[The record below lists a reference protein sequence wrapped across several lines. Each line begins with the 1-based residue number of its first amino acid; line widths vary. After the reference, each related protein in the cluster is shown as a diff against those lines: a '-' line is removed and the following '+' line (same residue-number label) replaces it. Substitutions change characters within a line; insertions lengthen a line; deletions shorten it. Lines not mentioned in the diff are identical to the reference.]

1 MDSLDLKLPKY
12 MVFCVLTACL
22 EAFSNG
28 YATGATNVPGSVT
41 HDCEYGS
48 AHVHSKGL
56 PDCLPMDTA
65 LW

>member
-1 MDSLDLKLPKY
+1 MDSRDLKFPKY
-12 MVFCVLTACL
+12 MVFCVLVAAL

-28 YATGATNVPGSVT
+28 YATGATNVPGEVT
-41 HDCEYGS
+41 HACETGS
-48 AHVHSKGL
+48 AHVYTKGL